1 MKVLI
6 VGAGIAGATLARQL
20 ADQGHRVNVI
30 DRRLTIGGNCYDSVT
45 DGLRVHQYGPH
56 LLHHSSQAVHRFLSR
71 FTRWTPYKH
80 TVQAQLAN
88 NTLAPLP
95 INRATIEAVAA
106 MPEYASHFDGWLNAD
121 GKFPGDEYCEL
132 WLQGQR
138 VNLGRPPANSHEV
151 FVSSVGEML
160 SSIFLEPYTLKHWGK
175 PASEIEASV
184 GARIPVRSGYESG
197 YFNDKF
203 QYLPANGYTAMANNM
218 LCHPRISL
226 LLGEPADEK
235 RYAAYDKVY
244 SSASIDEQ
252 CDYGYGLLPYRSI
265 RFEHQKI
272 YGKQTLDRA
281 SAVVNSTQL
290 LQLYNRST
298 AWHLLPGH
306 AAANARKLLTFETS
320 CEATENMGPEG
331 HPERYYPVRNEKS
344 TAMYERY
351 VVELDRRH
359 SGKVQAIGRL
369 GVYRYM
375 DMAPT
380 IQSSMAEAAKFN
392 R

>member
-45 DGLRVHQYGPH
+45 DGLRVHHGGPH

-88 NTLAPLP
+88 NTLVPLP

-106 MPEYASHFDGWLNAD
+106 MPEYASYFDGRLNVD
-121 GKFPGDEYCEL
+121 GKFPSDEYCEL
-132 WLQGQR
+132 WLEEQR
-138 VNLGRPPANSHEV
+138 VKLGRPPESSDEV
-151 FVSSVGEML
+151 FLSSVGEL
-160 SSIFLEPYTLKHWGK
+160 LANIFFRPYTLKMWNK
-175 PASEIEASV
+175 DASEIEASV
-184 GARIPVRSGYESG
+184 GARIPVRSGYSNG

-203 QYLPANGYTAMANNM
+203 QYLPANGYTAMISNM
-218 LCHPRISL
+218 LCHPRINL
-226 LLGEPADEK
+226 LLGEDADEK

-252 CDYGYGLLPYRSI
+252 CDYGFGLLPYRSI

-272 YGKQTLDRA
+272 RGNQTLDRT

-306 AAANARKLLTFETS
+306 PAANAKKLLTFETS
-320 CEATENMGPEG
+320 CDAYDNMSPEG
-331 HPERYYPVRNEKS
+331 HPERFYPVRSEKS
-344 TAMYERY
+344 TALYDRY

-369 GVYRYM
+369 GTYKYL
-375 DMAPT
+375 DMHVA
-380 IQSSMAEAAKFN
+380 IQASMVLAGKFN